1 MAVGSCSGSTC
12 SFEPKHE
19 ASDRISSAEFKQHV
33 LDSALPVVVEFHS
46 VGRCGR
52 CRAIAPELE
61 RLERA
66 HERRATVFRV
76 DVDENPTLAREH
88 GVGPLPHFVLYE
100 AGKRVASTRPE
111 LLPGEARRR
120 SFSED
125 QLRSLFALLPG

>member
-12 SFEPKHE
+12 TFEPRLE
-19 ASDRISSAEFKQHV
+19 GSDRVSSADFKQHV

-66 HERRATVFRV
+66 HQRRASVFRV
-76 DVDENPTLAREH
+76 DVDESPKLAGEH
-88 GVGPLPHFVLYE
+88 GVGPLPHFVLYSG
-100 AGKRVASTRPE
+100 GKRVASARPE
-111 LLPGEARRR
+111 LLPGETRRR

-125 QLRSLFALLPG
+125 QLRSLFALLPE